1 MMEPPATAYRSHSA
15 GRDSAGLGAARRWPE
30 LGCVAA
36 SAVLCLLTACASH
49 PPPPDW
55 QMNAKLAGERALTA
69 YLSGDAR
76 IEAQELQR
84 ARSEIA
90 RTGRADLL
98 ARIELAHCAARVASL
113 VFQPCAAFE
122 ALRADAPA
130 PERAYADYL
139 AARVQ
144 VQDIGLLPEA
154 QRSVAAGVATA
165 PGDAANGARNVAAN
179 VSAIVAA
186 NGAANVAALGAIADP
201 LSRLVAAGVLFEANR
216 ADPQVIGI
224 AIDTA
229 SSQGWRRPLLAWL
242 GLQLKR
248 VELAGAGAGA
258 GAGARDEAQRL
269 RRRIEIVHGGGAGR

>member
-15 GRDSAGLGAARRWPE
+15 GRGSAGLGAARRWPE
-30 LGCVAA
+30 LGCVAG

-55 QMNAKLAGERALTA
+55 QMNAKLAAERALTA

-165 PGDAANGARNVAAN
+165 PGDAANGTRNVAAN

-258 GAGARDEAQRL
+258 GAGASDEAQRL
-269 RRRIEIVHGGGAGR
+269 RRRIEIVHSAGAGR

>member
-1 MMEPPATAYRSHSA
+1 MRAFPPAILLAILLA
-15 GRDSAGLGAARRWPE
+15 LLG
-30 LGCVAA
+30 
-36 SAVLCLLTACASH
+36 ACASH
-49 PPPPDW
+49 SPPPDW
-55 QMNAKLAGERALTA
+55 QLNAKTASERSLTA

-76 IEAQELQR
+76 VEAQELQR

-98 ARIELAHCAARVASL
+98 ARIELAHCAAQVASL

-122 ALRADAPA
+122 AVRADVPA

-144 VQDIGLLPEA
+144 AQDIGLLPEA
-154 QRSVAAGVATA
+154 QRSVAAGA
-165 PGDAANGARNVAAN
+165 PGDAANAD
-179 VSAIVAA
+179 
-186 NGAANVAALGAIADP
+186 ALGAIPDP

-216 ADPQVIGI
+216 ADPQVIAI

-242 GLQLKR
+242 GVQLRR
-248 VELAGAGAGA
+248 VEQAGAS
-258 GAGARDEAQRL
+258 DESQRL
-269 RRRIEIVHGGGAGR
+269 RRRIEIVQGRATP

>member
-1 MMEPPATAYRSHSA
+1 MMKPPATAYRGHPP
-15 GRDSAGLGAARRWPE
+15 GRGSVRLGAARRWPE
-30 LGCVAA
+30 PGCVAA

-90 RTGRADLL
+90 RTGRIDLL
-98 ARIELAHCAARVASL
+98 ARIELAHCAAQVASL
-113 VFQPCAAFE
+113 VFQPCAGFE

-154 QRSVAAGVATA
+154 QRSVAAGVATG
-165 PGDAANGARNVAAN
+165 PGDAANGAGNGAG
-179 VSAIVAA
+179 
-186 NGAANVAALGAIADP
+186 NGAANNAALGAIADP

-248 VELAGAGAGA
+248 AELAGASAGA
-258 GAGARDEAQRL
+258 SDEALRL
-269 RRRIEIVHGGGAGR
+269 RRRIEIVQGGAAGR

>member
-1 MMEPPATAYRSHSA
+1 MAVRARHDPQVAMMEPPTTAYRGHPP
-15 GRDSAGLGAARRWPE
+15 GRGSVRLGAARRWPE
-30 LGCVAA
+30 RYRVAA
-36 SAVLCLLTACASH
+36 SAVLCLLAGCANH

-55 QMNAKLAGERALTA
+55 QMNAKVAGERALTA
-69 YLSGDAR
+69 YLSGDSR
-76 IEAQELQR
+76 VEAQELQR

-98 ARIELAHCAARVASL
+98 ARIELAHCAAQAASL
-113 VFQPCAAFE
+113 VFQPCAGFE

-144 VQDIGLLPEA
+144 AQDIGLLPEA
-154 QRSVAAGVATA
+154 QRGVAV
-165 PGDAANGARNVAAN
+165 GA
-179 VSAIVAA
+179 SSD
-186 NGAANVAALGAIADP
+186 AANVAALGAIADP

-216 ADPQVIGI
+216 ADPQVIAI

-248 VELAGAGAGA
+248 VELAGAS
-258 GAGARDEAQRL
+258 DEAQRL
-269 RRRIEIVHGGGAGR
+269 RRRIEFVQGRITP

>member
-1 MMEPPATAYRSHSA
+1 MMELPATAYRSPCVGSRSA
-15 GRDSAGLGAARRWPE
+15 GSGAARRWPE
-30 LGCVAA
+30 PGCVAA
-36 SAVLCLLTACASH
+36 SAVLYLLTACASH

-55 QMNAKLAGERALTA
+55 QMNAKLAAERALTA

-186 NGAANVAALGAIADP
+186 NGTANVAANGAALGAIADP

-258 GAGARDEAQRL
+258 SDEAQRL

>member
-1 MMEPPATAYRSHSA
+1 MKDAAPWPAALAAALLAAIA
-15 GRDSAGLGAARRWPE
+15 G
-30 LGCVAA
+30 
-36 SAVLCLLTACASH
+36 CASH

-55 QMNAKLAGERALTA
+55 QLNAKAASERALTA

-76 IEAQELQR
+76 VEAQELQR
-84 ARSEIA
+84 ARGEIA

-98 ARIELAHCAARVASL
+98 ARIELAHCAAQVASL

-144 VQDIGLLPEA
+144 AQDIGLLPEA
-154 QRSVAAGVATA
+154 QRGVAAGVAA
-165 PGDAANGARNVAAN
+165 GPAAAAEAANA
-179 VSAIVAA
+179 
-186 NGAANVAALGAIADP
+186 AALGAIADP
-201 LSRLVAAGVLFEANR
+201 LSRLVAAGVRFEASR
-216 ADPQVIGI
+216 ADPQVIAI

-242 GLQLKR
+242 GVQLKR
-248 VELAGAGAGA
+248 VELAGAS
-258 GAGARDEAQRL
+258 DEVQRL
-269 RRRIEIVHGGGAGR
+269 RRRIELVQGRAAP